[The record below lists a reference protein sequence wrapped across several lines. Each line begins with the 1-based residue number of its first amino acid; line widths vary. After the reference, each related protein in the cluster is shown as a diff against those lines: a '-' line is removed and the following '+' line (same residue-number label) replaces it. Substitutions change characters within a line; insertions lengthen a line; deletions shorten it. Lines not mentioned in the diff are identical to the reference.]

1 MEVNLE
7 QVNEIL
13 LNSKKPSEYFNS
25 LLKEGKLNSYP
36 YLELKKLKDIE
47 QSKVHHPEGSVWNHV
62 MLVLDNGAYY
72 RNYANDKSAFM
83 WALLMHDIG
92 KISTTKIRKGK
103 WTSYN
108 HDNVGAIESMRFMRA
123 IGIKDEE
130 FLKTVSN
137 LVKYHMHFLYIQ
149 KKLPFGNK
157 EEMLREVDIN
167 DMTLVFLCDRLGRG
181 NLEKED
187 KIEIIASIHEFLD
200 KYKDLGYGMLNF
212 IR

>member
-1 MEVNLE
+1 MELNFE
-7 QVNEIL
+7 KINEVL
-13 LNSKKPSEYFNS
+13 LHSKKPSEYFNY

-47 QSKVHHPEGSVWNHV
+47 QSKIHHPEGSVWNHV

-72 RNYANDKSAFM
+72 RDYANDKSAFM

-92 KISTTKIRKGK
+92 KISTTKIRKGR

-108 HDNVGAIESMRFMRA
+108 HDNVGAIESMKFMRDV
-123 IGIKDEE
+123 GIKDEE

-149 KKLPFGNK
+149 KKLPFGNRDM
-157 EEMLREVDIN
+157 MLKEVDIN
-167 DMTLVFLCDRLGRG
+167 DITLVFLCDRLGRG
-181 NLEKED
+181 SLEKED

-200 KYKDLGYGMLNF
+200 KYKDLGYGKLNF